1 MPADSKLTEMEIR
14 MTPEVESL
22 FSRYELLSQQFDY
35 REIAKLY
42 GSKLIAAGPNGI
54 TIHNNNL
61 ITRWQFE
68 NAMRAFYQKAG
79 LTSIRIVR
87 MNEDKI
93 SQQYSFVNATWI
105 ATFGKT
111 DSQSFEFHVTYV
123 VRKRK
128 ARAEIVMFIAHED
141 EKKVLQGYGIL
152 P

>member
-1 MPADSKLTEMEIR
+1 MPAHNTLNEMEIR
-14 MTPEVESL
+14 TTPEVDNL

-35 REIAKLY
+35 RAIAKLY
-42 GSKLIAAGPNGI
+42 GNKLIAAGPNGI
-54 TIHNNNL
+54 TVHNNNL

-68 NAMRAFYQKAG
+68 KAMRAFYQKAG

-87 MNEDKI
+87 TNEDKI
-93 SQQYSFVNATWI
+93 SQQYSFVHATWI

-111 DSQSFEFHVTYV
+111 DSQSFEFHVTYII
-123 VRKRK
+123 RKRK
-128 ARAEIVMFIAHED
+128 NKAEIVMFIAHED

>member
-1 MPADSKLTEMEIR
+1 MEIR
-14 MTPEVESL
+14 TTPEVENL

-35 REIAKLY
+35 RAIAKLY
-42 GSKLIAAGPNGI
+42 GSKLIAASPDGI

-68 NAMRAFYQKAG
+68 KAMRTFYQQAG
-79 LTSIRIVR
+79 LTTIRITR
-87 MNEDKI
+87 LNESKI
-93 SQQYSFVNATWI
+93 SGQYSLVSVSWI
-105 ATFGKT
+105 STFSKT
-111 DSQSFEFHVTYV
+111 DSQPFEFHVSYL

-128 ARAEIVMFIAHED
+128 SKAEIVMVIAHED